1 MNNDI
6 EYYDGK
12 KVYISSEGY
21 KCILPGDWKRDRH
34 KAMLHN
40 LIACQK
46 YGIETI
52 PEGYSIHHI
61 NMNKLDNS
69 FSNLML
75 ISDSDHNKLHNY
87 IRKHPEV
94 INYNENEINELLSKI
109 RDNIEEKTGDL
120 YEDAKL
126 DLARL
131 LSKRRLYKKDSSYM
145 TKNEID
151 ELENKIKD
159 ARLNISKLRAERA
172 KLRKPRPDKD
182 TLLKDILKFR
192 NFEKLAD
199 YYGVS
204 SSAVRKWCKKYD
216 IDYHKYSYTEQ
227 SKVVTKICPVC
238 GKEFTC
244 TEKQNKVYCS
254 RKCSMEKS
262 TAHFDKDEILDMLK
276 TGLSIREIG
285 RFYGVHHNTVIR
297 YLARN
302 NIGYK

>member
-1 MNNDI
+1 MNKQYDSSNERPIRIDGNGYMYI
-6 EYYDGK
+6 E
-12 KVYISSEGY
+12 
-21 KCILPGDWKRDRH
+21 GDWSKH
-34 KAMLHN
+34 EKTYIHQIECLKKYN
-40 LIACQK
+40 LNELPPK
-46 YGIETI
+46 T
-52 PEGYSIHHI
+52 SVHHL

-69 FSNLML
+69 PDNLIL
-75 ISDSDHNKLHNY
+75 ISDSDHKKLHNY
-87 IRKHPEV
+87 IKKHPEV
-94 INYNENEINELLSKI
+94 LSYNEEETKQLLDNI

-262 TAHFDKDEILDMLK
+262 TVHFDKDEILDMLK

-297 YLARN
+297 YLTRN